1 VLDGACTRQRR
12 ATYRRSTGIRLDVKG
27 RAGMQPTRVGEA
39 VRPQERTVQTL
50 AASFRNMLVE
60 KVSSDAA
67 DYKGLWWRFLS
78 SW

>member
-1 VLDGACTRQRR
+1 
-12 ATYRRSTGIRLDVKG
+12 
-27 RAGMQPTRVGEA
+27 MQPTRVGEA